1 VDSFYTTYVG
11 SFPLDYSVES
21 IKRIVCDVVDIGIDY
36 PALPQLRSFIDMF
49 MEPLVKANAVKPTLR
64 GFTVSNLDN
73 ILGLKPSVPEYLYAL
88 NLLEGYR
95 GRVKGVRVA
104 VTGPFTLASQIYIDY
119 EKIGLSG
126 SILTVKNYT
135 WRIVEYVY
143 SIVKWVEGLGVNI
156 ICIDEPILS
165 VIVGRKLILF
175 NYTVDEIIDMLN
187 RVLNIGCLGAVHVCG
202 VVSPQLAE
210 ILLNTRAKILDHE
223 YHDTPRNFDIYG
235 RGDVEKYDKLL
246 SIGVVSSR
254 SGRVESVDEV
264 KSLISKSLNLYG
276 SHVFMFKPD
285 CGFAAL
291 KGLFKR
297 SEDAY
302 NVSIGKLKAIVE
314 GVKLFRM
321 FPT

>member
-1 VDSFYTTYVG
+1 MDGFYTTYVG
-11 SFPLDYSVES
+11 SFPLDYSIEN
-21 IKRIVCDVVDIGIDY
+21 IKRIVGDVVGIGIDY
-36 PALPQLRSFIDMF
+36 PTLPQLRSFIDMF

-64 GFTVSNLDN
+64 GFTLLNLDN
-73 ILGLKPSVPEYLYAL
+73 VSGLKPNVPEYLYAL
-88 NLLEGYR
+88 NLLKSC
-95 GRVKGVRVA
+95 RVKGVRVA
-104 VTGPFTLASQIYIDY
+104 VTGPFTLASQIFIGY
-119 EKIGLSG
+119 EGTGLSS

-135 WRIVEYVY
+135 WRIVEYVC

-165 VIVGRKLILF
+165 VIVGRRLILF
-175 NYTVDEIIDMLN
+175 NYTFDEIIDVLN

-202 VVSPQLAE
+202 VISPQLAE
-210 ILLNTRAKILDHE
+210 ILLNSRARILDHE
-223 YHDTPRNFDIYG
+223 YHDAPRNFDVYG

-264 KSLISKSLNLYG
+264 KSLISKSLSLYG

-291 KGLFKR
+291 KGLFKT

-302 NVSIGKLKAIVE
+302 NVSISKLKAIVE
-314 GVKLFRM
+314 GVKLFRR
-321 FPT
+321 FST